1 MYLKLLHG
9 IKCMSKFVFYGIVLQ
24 AFFLEMLIANGIHA
38 QNTSSIKDVMV
49 NVQLTNVSLEDVF
62 RQLER
67 STEFRFTY
75 DIKDVRNAGRVDV
88 NLGNRSV
95 FDVLQEISR
104 QAGFHFRQM
113 NNDIDVKKISRR
125 NADVA
130 IIEVVAQ
137 TRTITGRITDATD
150 NTGLPGVNILERGTS
165 NGTVTDIEGRYSIT
179 VAEGSVLVIS
189 SVGYITEEVNTGN
202 RSVIDLVI
210 SPDVTALEE
219 IVVVGYGTQK
229 RSDLTGSVSS
239 VSGQDLSRIAVPRMD
254 QALQG
259 QAAGVQ
265 ITNVQSQPG
274 GEVSIRIRGQN
285 SISGNNNPLIVI
297 DGILGGDLRMINP
310 QDIESLEILK
320 DASATAI
327 YGSRGSNG
335 VILVTTRRGKSG
347 APRVEINSYVAMQEV
362 RRTLPLLNA
371 QQHREVL
378 QSFPEDIQTQLG
390 LQGILATVDPNADTD
405 WQREVFQ
412 NAPQHEHQVSVSGG
426 NDKTRYSVMGNF
438 FSQDGIIKNSGFQR
452 GSLRINLDQEI
463 TDRLRMGV
471 SLNLARFKRDN
482 LSLDTEGGSQGG
494 SVTTSATMFSP
505 MRAPFDS
512 EGNYSFP
519 LDVGAQLNNPITL
532 INERPN
538 ITTRN
543 FIQGALFVD
552 YDIAENLV
560 FRTNLA
566 FTNTDNLNQS
576 YASKLLLE
584 AAGQG
589 VANISNF
596 SLQDWLIENTLTY
609 SKRLADIHNFSV
621 MGGFTAQGIQQF
633 NSSINGRGFSTEVN
647 NFNNISQAAI
657 INANSS
663 FRDERLASFLGRVNY
678 SLKDRYLL
686 TVNVRADGSSK
697 FAAENK
703 WGVFPSAAVGWK
715 INEEAFMQNFS
726 SVSNLKLRGS
736 WGMVGSQAISPY
748 QSLASFNTIANAYS
762 WGNNLDVVGVGA
774 GRIPNPF
781 LRWETTEQSNIG
793 LDIGFLQDRIV
804 IMADVY
810 EKITRDLLY
819 GRQLPLYTGYSSQ
832 TDNIGSI
839 RNRGFELGINTV
851 NTSSSALEW
860 TTNAN
865 FSLNRNLVLNLGD
878 DTEFFQAAIGTLG
891 WARQEV
897 ITRVGEPL
905 GSFFGY
911 IFEGIYQNEEE
922 LSAIDHPGA
931 RPGTVKFRD
940 VNGDGRISPDDQT
953 IIGDPNPDF
962 IYGVTNNFRY
972 KNFDL
977 SIFFQGVQGGD
988 ILNLTRARLESPGLN
1003 NSLVSSLDYW
1013 RGEGTSNTVQAIGE
1027 ANGGMSTR
1035 WLEDGSYLRLKNLM
1049 LGYTL
1054 PQAALDRLKLRS
1066 MRVYLSGVNL
1076 LTFTNYTGYDPEVN
1090 YRGNNNLQMNIDHG
1104 GFPVFRTYTLGLNIG
1119 L

>member
-1 MYLKLLHG
+1 
-9 IKCMSKFVFYGIVLQ
+9 MSKFVFYGIVLQ

-38 QNTSSIKDVMV
+38 QNTSSIRDVMV
-49 NVQLTNVSLEDVF
+49 NVQLTNVTLEDVF

-75 DIKDVRNAGRVDV
+75 DIKDVRNAGRVDI

-95 FDVLQEISR
+95 FDVLQEISK

-113 NNDIDVKKISRR
+113 NNDIDVKKITRR
-125 NADVA
+125 TSDVPV
-130 IIEVVAQ
+130 IEVVAQ
-137 TRTITGRITDATD
+137 TRTITGRITDAAD

-165 NGTVTDIEGRYSIT
+165 NGTVTDVDGRYSIT
-179 VAEGSVLVIS
+179 VADGAVLIIS

-310 QDIESLEILK
+310 QDIESLEVLK

-347 APRVEINSYVAMQEV
+347 APRVEINSHVAMQEI
-362 RRTLPLLNA
+362 RKTLPLLNA
-371 QQHREVL
+371 QQHMDVL
-378 QSFPEDIQTQLG
+378 MNLPENVQTQIG
-390 LQGILATVDPNADTD
+390 WASILPTIDPTIDTD

-412 NAPQHEHQVSVSGG
+412 NAPQHEHQVSISGG
-426 NDKTRYSVMGNF
+426 TDKTRYSVMGNF
-438 FSQDGIIKNSGFQR
+438 FSQQGIIKNSMFER

-494 SVTTSATMFSP
+494 SVTTSATQFSP
-505 MRAPFDS
+505 MRAPFDRD
-512 EGNYSFP
+512 GNYSLP
-519 LDVGAQLNNPITL
+519 LDPGAQLNNPITL

-538 ITTRN
+538 FTTRN

-552 YDIAENLV
+552 YDITKDLV

-566 FTNTDNLNQS
+566 FTNTDNLQQG
-576 YASKLLLE
+576 YASRQLLE

-589 VANISNF
+589 VATISNF
-596 SLQDWLIENTLTY
+596 TLQDWLIENILTY
-609 SKRLADIHNFSV
+609 SKRLGDIHNLSV

-633 NSSINGRGFSTEVN
+633 NSSITGRGFSTEVN
-647 NFNNISQAAI
+647 NFNNIQQAAI
-657 INANSS
+657 LLATSS
-663 FRDERLASFLGRVNY
+663 FRDERMASFLGRVNY

-697 FAAENK
+697 FATENK
-703 WGVFPSAAVGWK
+703 WGVFPSAAAGWR
-715 INEEAFMQNFS
+715 ISEEDFMQNVS
-726 SVSNLKLRGS
+726 AVSNLKLRGS
-736 WGMVGSQAISPY
+736 WGLVGSQAINPY
-748 QSLASFNTIANAYS
+748 QSLASFSTIANAYS
-762 WGNNLDVVGVGA
+762 WGNTLDVVGVGA

-793 LDIGFLQDRIV
+793 LDVGFLQDRI
-804 IMADVY
+804 MFTADVY

-839 RNRGFELGINTV
+839 RNWGIELGINTV
-851 NTSSSALEW
+851 NTRANSAVEW

-865 FSLNRNLVLNLGD
+865 FSINRNKVLNLGD
-878 DTEFFQAAIGTLG
+878 DTEFFTQAISTLG
-891 WARQEV
+891 WGRQEV

-911 IFEGIYQNEEE
+911 VFDGIYQNAEEVA
-922 LSAIDHPGA
+922 AINHPGS
-931 RPGTVKFRD
+931 RPGTVRFKD
-940 VNGDGRISPDDQT
+940 VNGDGRITPDDQI

-962 IYGVTNNFRY
+962 FYGITNNLRY
-972 KNFDL
+972 RNFDL

-988 ILNLTRARLESPGLN
+988 VLNLTRARLESPGIN

-1013 RGEGTSNTVQAIGE
+1013 RGEGTSNTVQAPGE

-1049 LGYTL
+1049 IGYNL
-1054 PQAALDRLKLRS
+1054 PEAALQRLKLRS
-1066 MRVYLSGVNL
+1066 LRIYTSGVNL

-1090 YRGNNNLQMNIDHG
+1090 FRGDNNILMNIDHG
-1104 GFPVFRTYTLGLNIG
+1104 GFPVFRTYTLGINIG